1 MNFRKLATVSA
12 VALLLGACTVTE
24 GKQTAGEYVDDATIS
39 TRVRTAIVRDP
50 NVSLTELDVKTMNGT
65 VQLSGFTD
73 AQAKK
78 DRAGQIAKGTEGV
91 KDVRNDIIVKR

>member
-1 MNFRKLATVSA
+1 MFLRKLATVSA
-12 VALLLGACTVTE
+12 VALLLGACSVTG
-24 GKQTAGEYVDDATIS
+24 GKQSAGEYVDDATIS

-73 AQAKK
+73 DSSKK
-78 DRAGQIAKGTEGV
+78 ARAGEIAKSTTGV
-91 KDVRNDIIVKR
+91 KEVKNDIVVKR